1 MTTFALILT
10 TLLAIAAVANLWYAY
25 KSDLQMLQQNSYRND
40 RYFRWWKASNN
51 YYSVNRIIDL
61 IVLLLMLSQFSKL
74 YVVIPIAIIALST
87 KVILAAKKKYKKPLV
102 FTRRVWRLLT
112 TMLVLSAIVMATA
125 CVPNA
130 EDLST
135 AIYAVAIA
143 ATTLSVL
150 SWGILAICNKAM
162 MPVESAIN
170 KMYCDDAR
178 RILSEMQGLK
188 IIGITGSYGKTS
200 TKHYLYR
207 ILSERYNVLMTPG
220 SFNTP
225 MGVVRTVREQMKPYH
240 EVFIVEMGAKQIGD
254 IKEICDLVH
263 PEIGII
269 TAVGEQH
276 LETFGSLSD
285 VYAAK
290 RELPQYLAAHGG
302 ACCFNVCN
310 ALAAKMYSE
319 CGCRALASGHFGDCT
334 IESVNMSSDGSEFE
348 LVFSNKER
356 AVCRTALL
364 GLANVQNVALAA
376 CVAHDL
382 GVSAEEIAAAAAKL
396 RPVPHR
402 MQPVSAGKLLVIDD
416 SYNADPEGVR
426 NAFDTLRLFG
436 GKRAVATQGIVEGG
450 KEGARL
456 NEELGRALA
465 DVADVAIVIGPN
477 SADIERGLARAGYL
491 GKLFFARDLE
501 DAKALFTTVLDG
513 VSVLL
518 IQNDLPDNY

>member
-1 MTTFALILT
+1 MIAAFCAAAALALSLPFFALFQLSGYRFARGRKAGMCLRGPLVLCAIFALAGAGFA
-10 TLLAIAAVANLWYAY
+10 LLAIGGAYYVLPPLCAVCACAVCAAVVKRRFAKTPPRVTARFVRLCAAGLFVGAALGCAAEFCVRAT
-25 KSDLQMLQQNSYRND
+25 DL
-40 RYFRWWKASNN
+40 RYSGFAAAAVCALSPLCARFA
-51 YYSVNRIIDL
+51 
-61 IVLLLMLSQFSKL
+61 LL
-74 YVVIPIAIIALST
+74 IALPVE
-87 KVILAAKKKYKKPLV
+87 K
-102 FTRRVWRLLT
+102 
-112 TMLVLSAIVMATA
+112 
-125 CVPNA
+125 
-130 EDLST
+130 
-135 AIYAVAIA
+135 AIA
-143 ATTLSVL
+143 AR
-150 SWGILAICNKAM
+150 
-162 MPVESAIN
+162 
-170 KMYCDDAR
+170 YR
-178 RILSEMQGLK
+178 RICRRTLAERKGLFT
-188 IIGITGSYGKTS
+188 IAVTGSFGKTS
-200 TKHYLYR
+200 VKNYLAAMLSARYR
-207 ILSERYNVLMTPG
+207 VFASPA

-225 MGVVRTVREQMKPYH
+225 AGMCLSVAAMPKDAQIFVAEA
-240 EVFIVEMGAKQIGD
+240 GARRRGD
-254 IKEICDLVH
+254 IADICRLVS
-263 PEIGII
+263 PSYGLV
-269 TAVGEQH
+269 TGVGEQH

-334 IESVNMSSDGSEFE
+334 IDSVNMSSDGSEFE